1 MKMNNEEQQ
10 IIQLYKEE
18 NFSTHQLAEKFST
31 YPNKI
36 RRLLKKHGV
45 ELRSKGEAQKIAL
58 EEGRTEHPTKGKVMK
73 ASTKLKISEK
83 QGELWDNMPEE
94 KRQQR
99 VETGKDSWNKKT
111 AAEREALIKK
121 AHEAVQEASRIGSK
135 LEHFVLEELTK
146 AGFVV
151 EFHKEHW
158 LQNNRLQ
165 IDLFVPELRTAIE
178 VDGPSHFRPVWGI
191 DNLIKNQKADRQK
204 TGLVL
209 GQGLVLIR
217 VKMEKKF
224 SQRYARQTAKNLL
237 EILNSIENIYPK
249 KDERYFEL

>member
-1 MKMNNEEQQ
+1 
-10 IIQLYKEE
+10 
-18 NFSTHQLAEKFST
+18 
-31 YPNKI
+31 
-36 RRLLKKHGV
+36 
-45 ELRSKGEAQKIAL
+45 
-58 EEGRTEHPTKGKVMK
+58 MK

>member
-1 MKMNNEEQQ
+1 MN
-10 IIQLYKEE
+10 KEE
-18 NFSTHQLAEKFST
+18 KKIVDLYLNRQWSTYQIAENLNT

-121 AHEAVQEASRIGSK
+121 AHEAVQEACRIGSK
-135 LEHFVLEELTK
+135 LDHFVLEELSK
-146 AGFVV
+146 GGFVV

-178 VDGPSHFRPVWGI
+178 VDGHSHFRPVWGI
-191 DNLIKNQKADRQK
+191 DNYI
-204 TGLVL
+204 
-209 GQGLVLIR
+209 
-217 VKMEKKF
+217 
-224 SQRYARQTAKNLL
+224 
-237 EILNSIENIYPK
+237 
-249 KDERYFEL
+249 